1 MLAVIGLGIRF
12 ASVKDTDAFDYHLY
26 RNQSVPLVKQDS
38 FGPVLTDAERV
49 IEQLL
54 TVNHL
59 SGDDIHLLIVDE
71 DKSFIQKNTTNTVN
85 IKLSSVLQPL
95 LSSTDF
101 FSVSTVS
108 SITEALKTAQ
118 EVSFVTNADND
129 KLNYPHSLKRNISN
143 VNSKAVIILSINQ
156 QHLDGVTALLVC
168 DKVLLEQPLSQFHL
182 CHCYAEINAFSAL
195 NYTKKTFDVEVSEH
209 IQDFLS
215 TNDINCN
222 EVESVITGEFTAQ
235 EYISDPK
242 KYYQHQHQS
251 NWFNAFQSLS
261 KQQVRTSSSQNEA
274 TIVNQAKT
282 TLLTSVECIRT
293 DSANFN
299 TLVSLVAAILC
310 LDQRYRLGCKQSLV
324 QKQNKKQC
332 VKETN
337 SQAPSVNDWQH
348 SAFYYLGYSSS
359 YLSNKANDASITRPR
374 RVIVSHIDYVSDL
387 KVVNATNTNTAN
399 RDCTTKYGAINTGK
413 VDENIN
419 LNQLH
424 QLFSV
429 SAINAK
435 EGENFNVNN
444 GFLAQHALKPVIF
457 RASNMPLLL
466 KFLKQTLSQATDL
479 NSSGQTCSF
488 VEFVKQKNNL
498 ANLSNVQV
506 DLQDK
511 NQSNHH
517 LTMGE
522 GAQMQFCVVLLA
534 SSFTTLAQ
542 QIQLALAGVS
552 VAQQNNK
559 PWKTPVGSYFSGQ
572 AVSFCKA
579 KKPLSFIYPGVGAL
593 YVNMGKDL
601 LRLFPQCW
609 QSLSRLSDDLA
620 HSLQDTLLT
629 PRLIDEVDL
638 EMSSALEKSLRSELA
653 NIAEAGVSYGC
664 LLTNVFQQQLGL
676 KATSAAGYSMGEV
689 SMFAALDCW
698 ETPQLMSQRFRN
710 SEVFTEQL
718 SGPLK
723 RLQRIQ
729 INSPD
734 KIIKNSVSLKP
745 EQALWESYHL
755 KAGLLQVESIIDEFP
770 RVYIT
775 IINTPESL
783 VIAGVP
789 EQCLAL
795 AKRLNLRAI
804 ALNVHNI
811 IHCELAK
818 SEYENMLQ
826 LYSLPIK
833 QKISCQLFSSSC
845 YLPIPITE
853 KAIAV
858 SISKCLTELVDF
870 PRLIKKIAASG
881 ETVFIEMGA
890 GKSLSTWIE
899 RILKKSSQPITCLS
913 VNQKKLDDHSAILKS
928 IAALLSL
935 GYPIHLQPFF
945 SGSLI
950 RPVKKLP
957 ALVSVS

>member
-1 MLAVIGLGIRF
+1 MLAVIGLGGRF
-12 ASVKDTDAFDYHLY
+12 ASVKDIDVFDYHLY
-26 RNQSVPLVKQDS
+26 SNQPVSLIKQDDY
-38 FGPVLTDAERV
+38 GPVLTDAKRV

-59 SGDDIHLLIVDE
+59 SNNDIHLLIVDE
-71 DKSFIQKNTTNTVN
+71 DKSVIQQNTTNSVDTAN
-85 IKLSSVLQPL
+85 IENSKLSSVLRSL
-95 LSSTDF
+95 LSSNDF
-101 FSVSTVS
+101 FAVSTVF

-118 EVSFVTNADND
+118 EVSFVSHTDNN
-129 KLNYPHSLKRNISN
+129 KLNYSDTVKGNIST

-168 DKVLLEQPLSQFHL
+168 DKVLLEQPSSQFYF
-182 CHCYAEINAFSAL
+182 CHCYAEINAFSTTNSTTTACV
-195 NYTKKTFDVEVSEH
+195 DEVSEH

-215 TNDINCN
+215 TNDINPVQ
-222 EVESVITGEFTAQ
+222 VESVFTNESFTEGCVNEQAKT
-235 EYISDPK
+235 YC
-242 KYYQHQHQS
+242 HQHQS
-251 NWFNAFQSLS
+251 HWFNAFQSLS
-261 KQQVRTSSSQNEA
+261 DQQTQTSSVQNKA
-274 TIVNQAKT
+274 CTVNQTKT
-282 TLLTSVECIRT
+282 TLLTSVECIST

-299 TLVSLVAAILC
+299 TSVSLVAAILC

-324 QKQNKKQC
+324 QKQNKTQC
-332 VKETN
+332 AKEVDDKT
-337 SQAPSVNDWQH
+337 PSSKDWQQ
-348 SAFYYLGYSSS
+348 SAFYYLAHSSS
-359 YLSNKANDASITRPR
+359 YLSNKANDESIRRPR
-374 RVIVSHIDYVSDL
+374 RVVVSHIDYV
-387 KVVNATNTNTAN
+387 NAANTAN
-399 RDCTTKYGAINTGK
+399 TGSTSKTGVKNTPN
-413 VDENIN
+413 VDKNIN
-419 LNQLH
+419 FNQLH
-424 QLFSV
+424 QLISV
-429 SAINAK
+429 SAIHAK
-435 EGENFNVNN
+435 KDGNLNINN
-444 GFLAQHALKPVIF
+444 GFLAQQALKPVIF
-457 RASNMPLLL
+457 CALNMQLLL
-466 KFLKQTLSQATDL
+466 QLLEQTLWQAKTQI
-479 NSSGQTCSF
+479 SSSQTCSF
-488 VEFVKQKNNL
+488 IEFVKQKNNL
-498 ANLSNVQV
+498 ANSINVQADV
-506 DLQDK
+506 QDN
-511 NQSNHH
+511 NQSSGH
-517 LTMGE
+517 LTKE
-522 GAQMQFCVVLLA
+522 ESTQAQFCVVLLA
-534 SSFTTLAQ
+534 SSFTTLVQ

-552 VAQQNNK
+552 VAQQKNK

-572 AVSFCKA
+572 AVSFSKA

-609 QSLSRLSDDLA
+609 QSLSMLSDDLA
-620 HSLQDTLLT
+620 HSLQDALLT
-629 PRLIDEVDL
+629 PRLIDDMDL
-638 EMSSALEKSLRSELA
+638 NMSSSLDKLLRAELA
-653 NIAEAGVSYGC
+653 NIAEAGVSYAC
-664 LLTNVFQQQLGL
+664 LLTNIFQQQLGL

-698 ETPQLMSQRFRN
+698 KTPQLMSQRLRN

-729 INSPD
+729 INNPD
-734 KIIKNSVSLKP
+734 KTIKNSVCLKP

-795 AKRLNLRAI
+795 AKRLKLRAI

-899 RILKKSSQPITCLS
+899 RILKKSSQPITSLS

-957 ALVSVS
+957 ALVSAS